1 MEDLKINLK
10 RINTMMMRNGKRKVF
25 FVLYKI
31 ENIEIKIHYNE
42 KNKNIVSIHFVN
54 LEIEIEKELFVL
66 NSKNRFLTYDLK
78 ESKIFEKNKTF
89 SFVNGKEYLVNAV
102 SLFVSK
108 NKVLLEKEIR
118 YKIKENK
125 TKNKIEIEIETETE
139 NQNENETETDV
150 LEIETEELIKE
161 LIKFN
166 TERLGKIHSNLIDIA
181 LDENDMGM
189 FEELVKEKSKFTK
202 G

>member
-54 LEIEIEKELFVL
+54 LEIEIENELFVL

-118 YKIKENK
+118 YKIKEKENE
-125 TKNKIEIEIETETE
+125 NDVSEIEI
-139 NQNENETETDV
+139 
-150 LEIETEELIKE
+150 EELIKE